1 MAINYRKRH
10 SALAPPRCVRCA
22 RGRLTGEGFLST
34 ESSGGYLSRLADN
47 TEAVQL
53 EMAAEL
59 LEHAV
64 EVLDDAETNS
74 NELRLL
80 AMDMTEALRDVRR
93 VAISRGHRLP
103 LTDPPAHEGDD
114 EGLRLPTAA
123 FG

>member
-1 MAINYRKRH
+1 MTNH
-10 SALAPPRCVRCA
+10 NEL
-22 RGRLTGEGFLST
+22 RLLPWSGPEGNPCYLST
-34 ESSGGYLSRLADN
+34 EGSGGYLSRLADH

-64 EVLDDAETNS
+64 EVLDDGES
-74 NELRLL
+74 EPNEVRLL

-103 LTDPPAHEGDD
+103 LTDTPACEEGD
-114 EGLRLPTAA
+114 ESPQLSAAA

>member
-1 MAINYRKRH
+1 MTTH
-10 SALAPPRCVRCA
+10 DEL
-22 RGRLTGEGFLST
+22 RLLPWSGPEGNPCYLST
-34 ESSGGYLSRLADN
+34 EDSGSYLSRLADH

-64 EVLDDAETNS
+64 EVLGDGEP
-74 NELRLL
+74 NEVRLL

-103 LTDPPAHEGDD
+103 LTGPPACEGDD
-114 EGLRLPTAA
+114 EGPRLPAAA

>member
-1 MAINYRKRH
+1 MTTH
-10 SALAPPRCVRCA
+10 SEL
-22 RGRLTGEGFLST
+22 RLLPWSGPEGNPCYLST
-34 ESSGGYLSRLADN
+34 ESRGGYLSRLADH

-64 EVLDDAETNS
+64 EVLDDEEPEL

-80 AMDMTEALRDVRR
+80 TMDMTEALRDVRR

-103 LTDPPAHEGDD
+103 VTDPSACEGGD
-114 EGLRLPTAA
+114 EGPRLPAAA

>member
-1 MAINYRKRH
+1 MTTYDE
-10 SALAPPRCVRCA
+10 L
-22 RGRLTGEGFLST
+22 RLLPWSGPEGNPCYLST
-34 ESSGGYLSRLADN
+34 EDSGSYLSRLADH

-64 EVLDDAETNS
+64 EVLGDGEP
-74 NELRLL
+74 NEVRLL
-80 AMDMTEALRDVRR
+80 AMAMTEALRDVRR

-103 LTDPPAHEGDD
+103 LTDPPACEGGD
-114 EGLRLPTAA
+114 EGPQLPAAA

>member
-1 MAINYRKRH
+1 MTTHNE
-10 SALAPPRCVRCA
+10 L
-22 RGRLTGEGFLST
+22 RLLPWSGPEGNPCYLST
-34 ESSGGYLSRLADN
+34 EDSGGYLSRLADH

-64 EVLDDAETNS
+64 DVLGDGEPNEV
-74 NELRLL
+74 RLL

-103 LTDPPAHEGDD
+103 LPNPPASEGGD
-114 EGLRLPTAA
+114 EGPQLPAAA